1 MDMTFAG
8 FFRDSSGFFVSF
20 IGIVLGFAFFFLVTF
35 AVIMIMDFMECMLHD
50 LRLHWV
56 EFQNKFFKGDGIKF
70 KPFGVQTETN

>member
-8 FFRDSSGFFVSF
+8 FFRNSSGFIVSF

-70 KPFGVQTETN
+70 KPFGVQTDTN